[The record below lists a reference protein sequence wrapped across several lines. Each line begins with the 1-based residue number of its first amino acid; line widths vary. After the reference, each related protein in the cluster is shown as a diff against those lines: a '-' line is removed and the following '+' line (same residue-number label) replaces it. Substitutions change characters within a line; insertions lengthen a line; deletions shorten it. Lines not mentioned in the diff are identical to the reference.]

1 MNAFARSPKQL
12 GMLIQHYR
20 KNRGLSQSALADL
33 AGLRQEMVSKIES
46 GQPGSRLS
54 SIYNLL
60 AALDLEMTIQT
71 RTKSAPDD
79 IADIF

>member
-1 MNAFARSPKQL
+1 MSALARSPKQL
-12 GMLIQHYR
+12 GLLIQRHR
-20 KNRGLSQSALADL
+20 KSRDLSQSDLADL

-54 SIYNLL
+54 SIYALL
-60 AALDLEMTIQT
+60 AALDLEMTVQP

>member
-1 MNAFARSPKQL
+1 MSRIARSPKQL
-12 GMLIQHYR
+12 GLLIRGHR
-20 KNRGLSQSALADL
+20 KARDMSQSELADL
-33 AGLRQEMVSKIES
+33 AGLRQEMISKIEN

-54 SIYNLL
+54 SIYALL
-60 AALDLEMTIQT
+60 AALNLEMTVQP

>member
-1 MNAFARSPKQL
+1 MSALARSPKQL
-12 GMLIQHYR
+12 GLLIQRHR
-20 KNRGLSQSALADL
+20 RDRGLSQSELADL

-54 SIYNLL
+54 SIYALL
-60 AALDLEMTIQT
+60 AALDLEMTVQP
-71 RTKSAPDD
+71 RTKSAQDD